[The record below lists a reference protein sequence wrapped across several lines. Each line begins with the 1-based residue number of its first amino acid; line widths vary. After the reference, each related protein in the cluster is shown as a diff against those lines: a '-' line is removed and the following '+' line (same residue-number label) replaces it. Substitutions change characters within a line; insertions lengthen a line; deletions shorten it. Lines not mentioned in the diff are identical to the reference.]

1 MILQTL
7 NIVISRQV
15 ISLLHS
21 FFMEKKNIYIYMERV
36 ALSSHLTIPLFQ
48 PRSVQASYRSLNNY
62 LS

>member
-21 FFMEKKNIYIYMERV
+21 FFMEYIWGEIGPQFPSQHPSS
-36 ALSSHLTIPLFQ
+36 LSLEQFEHPIG
-48 PRSVQASYRSLNNY
+48 A
-62 LS
+62 